1 MSSVIFIASRI
12 SHILNFHM
20 PYIEHFKQ
28 RGYSIHIAAQG
39 AGDDPRFD
47 KAFDIKFTKKPWSPD
62 NIKAIFKLK
71 KILCE
76 NNYELVCSNTTLAG
90 AAAKAAAMLC
100 PRKNKP
106 RLFVHIS
113 HGYMFDSSHALR
125 PTVYRTVEKLTKRA
139 VDRLVV
145 MNDEDLHLAEKY
157 RLCRDIHF
165 IHGMGL
171 DVNRFPDVSDDMIN
185 NFRRKYCTDSNTKLL
200 LCIGELSAR
209 KNQQMLIRVAARL
222 KDRNIK
228 LLLAGDG
235 DKKTELQSLAA
246 TLGCQDKVCF
256 LGYRTDTPL
265 LYRGSDILLS
275 ASTMEGLPF
284 NVLEALY
291 CGLPVCLSDI
301 KGHRDLVKSCGCGEL
316 FSLDDD
322 SLVKTLLHFT
332 DDAVFYSK
340 QKESTALSKVF
351 YLDSVKP
358 VLIPILENKEIM

>member
-47 KAFDIKFTKKPWSPD
+47 KCFDIKFTKKPWSPD

-71 KILCE
+71 KILRE

-90 AAAKAAAMLC
+90 AAAKTAAMLC
-100 PRKNKP
+100 PQKNKP
-106 RLFVHIS
+106 GLFVHIS

-209 KNQQMLIRVAARL
+209 KNQQMLIRAAARL
-222 KDRNIK
+222 KDRNIR

-322 SLVKTLLHFT
+322 SLVKTLLRFT

>member
-28 RGYSIHIAAQG
+28 RGYSIHIATQG
-39 AGDDPRFD
+39 VSDDPRFD
-47 KAFDIKFTKKPWSPD
+47 KCFNIKFTKKPWSPD
-62 NIKAIFKLK
+62 NIKAINKLK
-71 KILCE
+71 KIFLE

-100 PRKNKP
+100 PQKNKP
-106 RLFVHIS
+106 GLFVHIS
-113 HGYMFDSSHALR
+113 HGYMFDGSRALR
-125 PTVYRTVEKLTKRA
+125 PTVYRTVEKLTRRA

-171 DVNRFPDVSDDMIN
+171 DVNRFPDISDDMIN

-246 TLGCQDKVCF
+246 ELGCQNKVCF

-301 KGHRDLVKSCGCGEL
+301 KGHRDLVKNCGCGEL

-322 SLVKTLLHFT
+322 SLINTLLRFT
-332 DDAVFYSK
+332 DDVDFYSM
-340 QKESTALSKVF
+340 QKESTALSKVY